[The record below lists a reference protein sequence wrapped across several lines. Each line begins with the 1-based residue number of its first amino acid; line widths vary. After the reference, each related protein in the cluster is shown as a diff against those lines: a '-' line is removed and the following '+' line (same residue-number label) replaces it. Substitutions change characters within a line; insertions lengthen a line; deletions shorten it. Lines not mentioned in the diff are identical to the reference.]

1 MSKNRVIVAMSG
13 GVDSSVAAA
22 LLKEKGYEVIGVT
35 MKIWDG
41 ETHDNREEKRE
52 RHACYGPGEREDI
65 EDAKKVAQKLDIPLH
80 VFDLKEEYKT
90 FVLDYFRQEYLSGR
104 TPNPCVRCNE
114 MVKFGALIQKT
125 KGSGI
130 EFDYFATGH
139 YVRVEYDNERSRYL
153 LKKARDLR
161 KDQSYFLYAL
171 SQRQLGKC
179 LFPLGELTKGEV
191 RKKASNL
198 ELGIRDKPESQ
209 DFIAGDYSSLLD
221 SPLKPGPILNEEGEV
236 LGKHKGIQLYT
247 VGQRRGLG
255 IAVGKS
261 LYVTRIDKEKNTIV
275 VGPKEALYK
284 NELIASGLNWIA
296 IEELK
301 EPIKVTTKI
310 RYLHKESEAKLTP
323 LDNRRVY
330 VRFKKPQ
337 RAITPGQAVVFYDR
351 DRVIGG
357 GTIESGSKL

>member
-1 MSKNRVIVAMSG
+1 MSKDRVIVAMSG
-13 GVDSSVAAA
+13 GVDSSVAAS
-22 LLKEKGYEVIGVT
+22 LLKEKGYQVVGVT
-35 MKIWDG
+35 MKIWGDDIHV
-41 ETHDNREEKRE
+41 ETKSGS
-52 RHACYGPGEREDI
+52 HACYGPCEVEDI
-65 EDAKKVAQKLDIPLH
+65 EDAKKVAERLNIPIYI
-80 VFDLKEEYKT
+80 FDLRKEYEVN
-90 FVLDYFRQEYLSGR
+90 VLDYFRQEYLSGR

-114 MVKFGALIQKT
+114 MVKFGALIKKT
-125 KGSGI
+125 KDSGI

-139 YVRVEYDNERSRYL
+139 YVRVEYDKKLSRYL
-153 LKKARDLR
+153 LKRAKDSR

-171 SQRQLGKC
+171 SQKQLGKC

-221 SPLKPGPILNEEGEV
+221 SPLKPGPILNKDGNILGE
-236 LGKHKGIQLYT
+236 HKGIQSYT

-255 IAVGKS
+255 IAVGEP
-261 LYVTRIDKEKNTIV
+261 LYVIDIYKEKNAIV

-337 RAITPGQAVVFYDR
+337 RAITPGQAVVFFDN
-351 DRVIGG
+351 DVVIGG
-357 GTIESGSKL
+357 GTIER

>member
-1 MSKNRVIVAMSG
+1 MSKDRVIVAMSG

-22 LLKEKGYEVIGVT
+22 LLKEKGYQVVGVT
-35 MKIWDG
+35 MKIWGGDIHI
-41 ETHDNREEKRE
+41 ETKSGS
-52 RHACYGPGEREDI
+52 HACYGPCEVEDI
-65 EDAKKVAQKLDIPLH
+65 KDAQKVAERLNIPIYI
-80 VFDLKEEYKT
+80 FDLRKEYEVN
-90 FVLDYFRQEYLSGR
+90 VLDYFRKEYLSGK

-171 SQRQLGKC
+171 SQKQLGKC
-179 LFPLGELTKGEV
+179 LFPLGELTKEEV
-191 RKKASNL
+191 RQKASNL
-198 ELGIRDKPESQ
+198 ELSVRDKPESQ

-236 LGKHKGIQLYT
+236 LGIHKGIQFYT

-261 LYVTRIDKEKNTIV
+261 LYVTRIDKEKNTIE
-275 VGPKEALYK
+275 VGPEEALYK

-310 RYLHKESEAKLTP
+310 RYLHKGSEAKLTP
-323 LDNRRVY
+323 RDNRRVY
-330 VRFKKPQ
+330 VKFKKPQ

-351 DRVIGG
+351 DIVIGG

>member
-35 MKIWDG
+35 MKIWGG

-90 FVLDYFRQEYLSGR
+90 FVLDYFRGEYMKGR
-104 TPNPCVRCNE
+104 TPNPCIKCNW
-114 MVKFGALIQKT
+114 MIKFGSLLKKAED
-125 KGSGI
+125 SGI
-130 EFDYFATGH
+130 EFKHFATGH
-139 YVRVEYDNERSRYL
+139 YARVEYDKKLSRHI
-153 LKKARDLR
+153 LKRAKDSR

-171 SQRQLGKC
+171 SQEQLRQC
-179 LFPLGELTKGEV
+179 LFPLGELTKEEV
-191 RKKASNL
+191 RKKAHNL
-198 ELGIRDKPESQ
+198 GLGIKDKPESQ
-209 DFIAGDYSSLLD
+209 DFISGDYSSLLEF
-221 SPLKPGPILNEEGEV
+221 KPKLGPILNKDGDV
-236 LGKHKGIQLYT
+236 LGEHKGIQSYT

-255 IAVGKS
+255 IAMGEP
-261 LYVTRIDKEKNTIV
+261 LYVIDIYKEKNAIV

-296 IEELK
+296 IKVLK
-301 EPIKVTTKI
+301 EYMKVKARI
-310 RYLHKESEAKLTP
+310 RYRHKESLAELTP
-323 LDNRRVY
+323 LDDGRVN
-330 VRFKKPQ
+330 VRFMEPQ
-337 RAITPGQAVVFYDR
+337 RAITPGQAVVFFDN
-351 DRVIGG
+351 DVVIGG
-357 GTIESGSKL
+357 GTIER

>member
-1 MSKNRVIVAMSG
+1 MSKDRVIVAMSG

-22 LLKEKGYEVIGVT
+22 LLKEKGYQVVGVT
-35 MKIWDG
+35 MKIWGDDIHV
-41 ETHDNREEKRE
+41 ETKSGS
-52 RHACYGPGEREDI
+52 HACYGPCEVEDI
-65 EDAKKVAQKLDIPLH
+65 EDAQKVAEMLNIPIYI
-80 VFDLKEEYKT
+80 FDLRKEYEVN
-90 FVLDYFRQEYLSGR
+90 VLDYFRQEYLSGR

-114 MVKFGALIQKT
+114 MVKFGALIKKT

-139 YVRVEYDNERSRYL
+139 YVRIEYDNVRSRYL
-153 LKKARDLR
+153 LEKARDLR

-171 SQRQLGKC
+171 SQKQLGKC
-179 LFPLGELTKGEV
+179 LFPLGVFTKEEV

-209 DFIAGDYSSLLD
+209 DFIVGDYSSLLD
-221 SPLKPGPILNEEGEV
+221 SPLKPGPILNEEGGV
-236 LGKHKGIQLYT
+236 LGIHKGIQFYT

-275 VGPKEALYK
+275 VGPEEALYK

-323 LDNRRVY
+323 LDSGKVY

-351 DRVIGG
+351 DTVIGG
-357 GTIESGSKL
+357 GTIERGSKL

>member
-41 ETHDNREEKRE
+41 DIHVETKSGS
-52 RHACYGPGEREDI
+52 HACYGPCEVEDI
-65 EDAKKVAQKLDIPLH
+65 EDAQKVAERLNVPIYI
-80 VFDLKEEYKT
+80 FDLRKEYEVN
-90 FVLDYFRQEYLSGR
+90 VLDYFRQEYLSGR

-114 MVKFGALIQKT
+114 MVKFGSLIK
-125 KGSGI
+125 KAEDRGI

-153 LKKARDLR
+153 LKRARDLR

-171 SQRQLGKC
+171 SQKQLGKC
-179 LFPLGELTKGEV
+179 LFPLGELTKEEV
-191 RKKASNL
+191 RKKAHNL
-198 ELGIRDKPESQ
+198 ELGIKDKPESQ

-221 SPLKPGPILNEEGEV
+221 SPPKPGPILNKDGDV
-236 LGKHKGIQLYT
+236 LGEHKGIQSYT

-261 LYVTRIDKEKNTIV
+261 LYVTRIDKEKNAIV

-323 LDNRRVY
+323 LDNRRVN

-337 RAITPGQAVVFYDR
+337 RAITPGQAVVFFDN
-351 DRVIGG
+351 DVVIGG
-357 GTIESGSKL
+357 GTIER